1 RALRDRE
8 RPHRQFR
15 RQRGRLPHQGPRIQP
30 PAEVGARLL
39 SRGESLARLLD
50 PAAAHLHPGSSAPR
64 PGAIPAPSRSP
75 TAAQLTTRTTELARG
90 GKGAVCPQVEVT
102 LSTTAHPPIE
112 RLGRGFPLVLAPP
125 RAKFRFKQASAA
137 AFF

>member
-1 RALRDRE
+1 
-8 RPHRQFR
+8 
-15 RQRGRLPHQGPRIQP
+15 
-30 PAEVGARLL
+30 
-39 SRGESLARLLD
+39 
-50 PAAAHLHPGSSAPR
+50 PGSSAPR

-125 RAKFRFKQASAA
+125 LSEIQASEDIIWLLRRLGPITAVKPWGIVLA
-137 AFF
+137 G